1 MIHEMIQILQ
11 THVLPL
17 GAMGVFLASVTEE
30 VIAPIPSALVMTMSG
45 FIFVTGPVS
54 LSAILTLI
62 FKVAL
67 PAALGVTLGS
77 YMVYFIARYGGKF
90 VIEKWGK
97 YIGLYVSDIEKIE
110 ARLSGTHKDEFLIGG
125 ARILPIVPSVAIS
138 AFCGLIE
145 MNVVKYFVIS
155 FIGTF
160 IRGIILGA
168 IGWQVGNVYERY
180 ANLIGAV
187 EDKILYLIVAL
198 VVGFIVFKYI
208 QKKKGEGALMN

>member
-1 MIHEMIQILQ
+1 M
-11 THVLPL
+11 
-17 GAMGVFLASVTEE
+17 
-30 VIAPIPSALVMTMSG
+30 MSG

-54 LSAILTLI
+54 FSTILTLI

-97 YIGLYVSDIEKIE
+97 YIGLYVSDIEKLE
-110 ARLSGTHKDEFLIGG
+110 ARLSGTRKDEFLIGG

-198 VVGFIVFKYI
+198 VIGFIVFKYI
-208 QKKKGEGALMN
+208 QKKKGEGSSMN